1 MWQANRALGYGLSG
15 AIAVRDALA
24 AYGRFVAS
32 PFARRDKVVVMAVV
46 LIVNQTRALGWF
58 SSTKKAQLLPP
69 SRCH

>member
-32 PFARRDKVVVMAVV
+32 PFARRDNAVVMAVV
-46 LIVNQTRALGWF
+46 VVRRGCGRGPQPIVGRSF
-58 SSTKKAQLLPP
+58 
-69 SRCH
+69 